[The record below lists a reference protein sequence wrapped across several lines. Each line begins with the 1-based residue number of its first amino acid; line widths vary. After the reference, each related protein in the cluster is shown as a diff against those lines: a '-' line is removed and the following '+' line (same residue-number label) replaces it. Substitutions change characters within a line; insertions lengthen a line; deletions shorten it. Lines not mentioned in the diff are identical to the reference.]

1 MDTEARKPIP
11 GDTDY
16 PLHSELTVGDYFKEQ
31 VAIEPDHE
39 FVFYPDRDL
48 RWSYKDFDE
57 RTDQLAKGLIAIGM
71 KPGDHLGVWAR
82 NIPDWLTFMYACVY
96 SHVSGV
102 RGSNRG

>member
-11 GDTDY
+11 GDPDY
-16 PLHSELTVGDYFKEQ
+16 PLHSELTIGDYFKEQ
-31 VAIEPDHE
+31 VAIE
-39 FVFYPDRDL
+39 PDRDL

-71 KPGDHLGVWAR
+71 KPGDHLGVWAH
-82 NIPDWLTFMYACVY
+82 NILDWLTFMYACVY